1 MNLVGISFLISFGVG
16 WGKIFWKPRM
26 VKCWGAA
33 RSGTTC
39 SSHFQAWLSPSH
51 KQNQYP
57 CSREEPK
64 STWTGGPSF
73 WTGTCRELTPFP
85 TWYCTF
91 VFLEQAP
98 PVAFSVFYF
107 KCWSYN
113 IQPSVLV
120 LMLSPYLQ
128 NWWGTWKK
136 KKKKKQEKKKKNFS
150 NTPCTTTC
158 KRKRRYLDL
167 IFPGSHIFPRQCQKR
182 AFSSLPVTDCSWV
195 VCQCREMLFM

>member
-1 MNLVGISFLISFGVG
+1 MRFGRVGLNTTLLLSPGRIWSVRLLNRNTACVIDLLNHSKLPKGCIMNLVGISFLISFGVG

-136 KKKKKQEKKKKNFS
+136 KKNKKTRKEKK
-150 NTPCTTTC
+150 
-158 KRKRRYLDL
+158 
-167 IFPGSHIFPRQCQKR
+167 
-182 AFSSLPVTDCSWV
+182 
-195 VCQCREMLFM
+195 ELF